1 MYARNDRTR
10 VDLLGATVTT
20 VDEEAMGALEG
31 DQVHVF
37 DDFLA
42 KERAA
47 LDLPCAGADLAL
59 PCGTALA
66 VSGGGIRSASFA
78 LGVIQTFLNQQPGN
92 VPDESPE
99 RCFDRFDYMSTVS
112 GGGYIGSTVS
122 WLKHHFYKDGV
133 WRRFL
138 GAADL
143 GARSAEFQP
152 QKQKGTGGSRFTW
165 LDYFR
170 QHGNY
175 LKPSS
180 MSTMSLIGVAMRG
193 TLLTLCVYTAMLA
206 AVLWSMQVG
215 GILPMTG
222 DRATEWALHPQRIES
237 WLLFLGLNVTG
248 AFLLFGVASWLGSIP
263 TRAAMFLG
271 ALPPIGFVVLGV
283 ALLRDANGHF
293 SIHRDGLYWRWPVSA
308 CALLTAGA
316 CLILLWWA
324 RTDYE
329 QARDGSHVVHKWQY
343 RVRIIYQQML
353 GPLLTA
359 LILLAAMWSVPYA
372 FDFIQSKIGGLSAGV
387 SSSVLGVFGAI
398 YQFVVGR
405 DKKSSSS
412 LFSTIRILIT
422 ATLLVY
428 GILLVAYSVVYF
440 NGEKT
445 APIGSWSAPWLAL
458 VGFAGVIA
466 GFIVNANYI
475 GIGRMYRDR
484 LMELFMPDIDAI
496 RENQW
501 RRAGHA
507 DQFDLVKLVDGAGK
521 PQRPMHLVN
530 CNVVMVGAKQDRFRG
545 RGGDSFLLSQLYC
558 GSSATG
564 WIETGNLGD
573 GHFTLATAVAA
584 SGAAASPHAGVA
596 GRGITRNPLVSLLL
610 SLTNVRLGY
619 WVRNPKVSKKPR
631 TLHKW
636 FPPNLLAPGIR
647 QGLFGS
653 GTTENAF
660 FIELTDGGHFDN
672 TGIYELIRRRLK
684 VIVLSQASQ
693 DESFAMEDLANTIQR
708 VRVDFG
714 VHIRFIDETYPL
726 DVLRPQSLGAAV
738 KRGWAVG
745 TIKYPGTKEPGVIL
759 YLQATPIAGLNADTV
774 SYWRRNVEFPN
785 QTTADQF
792 FDEEQLEAYRELGMA
807 IAQTAIESIKGE
819 QNTNDGSMKTL
830 QTAFGW

>member
-1 MYARNDRTR
+1 VSD
-10 VDLLGATVTT
+10 
-20 VDEEAMGALEG
+20 DEAIAQLEG

-37 DDFLA
+37 DQFLRR
-42 KERAA
+42 EREA
-47 LDLPCAGADLAL
+47 LKLPCATADLAL
-59 PCGTALA
+59 PCGSALSI
-66 VSGGGIRSASFA
+66 SGGGIRSASFA
-78 LGVIQTFLNQQPGN
+78 LGVIQAFLNEKPH
-92 VPDESPE
+92 DAPE
-99 RCFDRFDYMSTVS
+99 NSNECCFDRFDYMSTVS
-112 GGGYIGSTVS
+112 GGGYIGSTIS
-122 WLKHHFYKDGV
+122 WLKHHFNKDDA
-133 WRRFL
+133 WRRYL

-143 GARSAEFQP
+143 GARSAEFQASR
-152 QKQKGTGGSRFTW
+152 TESASGSRFTW

-180 MSTMSLIGVAMRG
+180 MSTMSLIGVALRG
-193 TLLTLCVYTAMLA
+193 TMITLCVYTAILA
-206 AVLWSMQVG
+206 AILWSMQVG
-215 GILPMTG
+215 GVLPPVHG
-222 DRATEWALHPQRIES
+222 AAPWPEHPQRIES

-263 TRAAMFLG
+263 TRAAMFIG
-271 ALPPIGFVVLGV
+271 AIPPVLFAIAGV
-283 ALLRDANGHF
+283 GLLRHP
-293 SIHRDGLYWRWPVSA
+293 DGGLAVNPEGLHWRWPVGA
-308 CALLTAGA
+308 GFLMAAGA
-316 CLILLWWA
+316 CVILLWWA

-343 RVRIIYQQML
+343 RVRILYQQVL
-353 GPLLTA
+353 GPMLTGLVLLVA
-359 LILLAAMWSVPYA
+359 VWSVPFAYR
-372 FDFIQSKIGGLSAGV
+372 FIEAKVGGLSAGV
-387 SSSVLGVFGAI
+387 SSSILGVLGAA

-405 DKKSSSS
+405 DKKSTSS
-412 LFSTIRILIT
+412 LFSTLRILLT
-422 ATLLVY
+422 SVLLVY
-428 GILLVAYSVVYF
+428 GILLVAYSVVQAF
-440 NGEKT
+440 HDRQVF
-445 APIGSWSAPWLAL
+445 IGSWAVPLIAL
-458 VGFAGVIA
+458 VGSGGVFAGFV
-466 GFIVNANYI
+466 VNANYI

-496 RENQW
+496 RDNQW
-501 RRAGHA
+501 RRAGRA
-507 DQFDLVKLVDGAGK
+507 DQFDLVKLMDSAGK

-530 CNVVMVGAKQDRFRG
+530 CNVVMVGARQDRFRG
-545 RGGDSFLLSQLYC
+545 RGGDSFVLSQLYC

-564 WIETGNLGD
+564 WIETENLGD

-619 WVRNPKVSKKPR
+619 WVRNPRASRKPKNWHR
-631 TLHKW
+631 W

-672 TGIYELIRRRLK
+672 TGLYELIRRRVK

-693 DESFAMEDLANTIQR
+693 DLAFAMEDLANTIQR

-714 VHIRFIDETYPL
+714 VHVRFINETYPL
-726 DVLRPQSLGAAV
+726 DMLRPASLGAAV

-745 TIKYPGTKEPGVIL
+745 TIKYPGTQDPGVIL

-774 SYWRRNVEFPN
+774 SYWRRNMEFPN

-807 IAQTAIESIKGE
+807 IAQTAMEVIKGE
-819 QNTNDGSMKTL
+819 RDARDPVMSALRTT
-830 QTAFGW
+830 FGW